1 MTTYP
6 SNQNRDWTATQAAP
20 RHASAPDVATMAAYF
35 PQTQARPTG
44 SVPQA
49 QAYGPAYGQAV
60 MPQLAWSAEQPDF
73 NSVPATYMAKQ
84 AWYKRPGVLAL
95 AAAGLVVAASAGLFG
110 ELHSSSGNSPVK
122 PAAQS
127 APAPAAAP
135 APAPAPAPMPA
146 AQPAAPSYRSS
157 SQSTTS
163 SGGYSKP
170 ASHQAP
176 QSPPPPPAPQQ
187 QPYQS
192 GQSDPSQ
199 WNNSNNYWSN
209 HRDDNSYR
217 WQGDH
222 DNRWNFQNRDHDSDN
237 SGSSSDHDSS
247 GSSSDH
253 DSSGSSSD
261 HDRSNSS
268 NDHGSDSH
276 SDGNGNSK

>member
-20 RHASAPDVATMAAYF
+20 WQTPAPGVATMAAYF
-35 PQTQARPTG
+35 PPTQARATG
-44 SVPQA
+44 SVP
-49 QAYGPAYGQAV
+49 QAYGPAYGQAA

-73 NSVPATYMAKQ
+73 NAVPETYIAKQ

-110 ELHSSSGNSPVK
+110 ELHSSSGSAPVK

-127 APAPAAAP
+127 APAPAA

-157 SQSTTS
+157 SQSTS
-163 SGGYSKP
+163 GGGYSKP

-176 QSPPPPPAPQQ
+176 PQSPPPPPAPPQQ

-199 WNNSNNYWSN
+199 WNSSNSYWSN

-222 DNRWNFQNRDHDSDN
+222 DNRWNFQDRDHDSDN
-237 SGSSSDHDSS
+237 SRSSSDHDSS

-253 DSSGSSSD
+253 GSSS
-261 HDRSNSS
+261 SS
-268 NDHGSDSH
+268 SDHGSDSH